1 MKKLMIG
8 VMVAATL
15 SACEKEA
22 NYVRNYSRPID
33 IENPTGVC
41 SGSNIMVEEGMSDKE
56 IVNRVRE
63 MRGWEDTLTFPIIY
77 LTPYAYDLSQ
87 SEEDIEYSHP
97 DPNYMQF
104 PHAICSMQDKWG
116 WDYYYEYVNLGEQVF
131 CDKYLNG
138 KLTLGMKLK

>member
-15 SACEKEA
+15 SACEKEETF
-22 NYVRNYSRPID
+22 VRNYTYPINSSNQTGTQGSGN
-33 IENPTGVC
+33 IQIYEN
-41 SGSNIMVEEGMSDKE
+41 ESDKT
-56 IVNRVRE
+56 IMNRIKKLNYLD
-63 MRGWEDTLTFPIIY
+63 GKNIIY
-77 LTPYAYDLSQ
+77 LSP
-87 SEEDIEYSHP
+87 EVYSLTGDDSYTVKNPNP
-97 DPNYMQF
+97 DYMLF
-104 PHAICSMQDKWG
+104 PHSINSISDKWG

>member
-22 NYVRNYSRPID
+22 NYVRNYSKPID
-33 IENPTGVC
+33 IEKPTGVC
-41 SGSNIMVEEGMSDKE
+41 GGGNIMVEEGISDKE
-56 IVNRVRE
+56 IVKRVRE
-63 MRGWEDTLTFPIIY
+63 MRGWEDTLAFPIVY

-87 SEEDIEYSHP
+87 SEENIEYSRP

>member
-15 SACEKEA
+15 SACEKEETF
-22 NYVRNYSRPID
+22 VRNYTYPINLSD
-33 IENPTGVC
+33 PTGTQG
-41 SGSNIMVEEGMSDKE
+41 SGNIQIYENESDKT
-56 IVNRVRE
+56 IMNRVKKLNYLN
-63 MRGWEDTLTFPIIY
+63 GKNIIY
-77 LTPYAYDLSQ
+77 LSP
-87 SEEDIEYSHP
+87 EVYSLTGDDSYTVKNP
-97 DPNYMQF
+97 NPNYMLF
-104 PHAICSMQDKWG
+104 PHSINSMSDKWG

>member
-15 SACEKEA
+15 SACEKEETF
-22 NYVRNYSRPID
+22 VRNYTYPMNLSD
-33 IENPTGVC
+33 PTGTQG
-41 SGSNIMVEEGMSDKE
+41 SGNIQIYENESDKT
-56 IVNRVRE
+56 IMNRVKKLNYLN
-63 MRGWEDTLTFPIIY
+63 GKNIIY
-77 LTPYAYDLSQ
+77 LSP
-87 SEEDIEYSHP
+87 EVYSLTGDDNYTVKNP
-97 DPNYMQF
+97 NPNYMLF
-104 PHAICSMQDKWG
+104 PHSINSMSDEWG

>member
-15 SACEKEA
+15 SACEKEETF
-22 NYVRNYSRPID
+22 VRNYTYPINLSD
-33 IENPTGVC
+33 PTGTQG
-41 SGSNIMVEEGMSDKE
+41 SGNIQIYENESDKT
-56 IVNRVRE
+56 IMNRVKKLNYLD
-63 MRGWEDTLTFPIIY
+63 GKNIIY
-77 LTPYAYDLSQ
+77 LSP
-87 SEEDIEYSHP
+87 EVYSLTGDDSYTVKNPNP
-97 DPNYMQF
+97 DYMLF
-104 PHAICSMQDKWG
+104 PHSINSMSDEWG

>member
-15 SACEKEA
+15 SACEKEETF
-22 NYVRNYSRPID
+22 VRNYTYPINLSD
-33 IENPTGVC
+33 PTGTQG
-41 SGSNIMVEEGMSDKE
+41 SGNIQIYENESDKT
-56 IVNRVRE
+56 IMNRVKKLNYLN
-63 MRGWEDTLTFPIIY
+63 GKNIIY
-77 LTPYAYDLSQ
+77 LSP
-87 SEEDIEYSHP
+87 EVYSLTGDDSYTVKNP
-97 DPNYMQF
+97 NPNYMLF
-104 PHAICSMQDKWG
+104 PHSINSMSDEWG

>member
-15 SACEKEA
+15 SACEKEETF
-22 NYVRNYSRPID
+22 VRNYTYPMNLSD
-33 IENPTGVC
+33 PTGTQG
-41 SGSNIMVEEGMSDKE
+41 SGNIQIYENESDKT
-56 IVNRVRE
+56 IMNRVKKLNYLN
-63 MRGWEDTLTFPIIY
+63 GKNIIY
-77 LTPYAYDLSQ
+77 LSP
-87 SEEDIEYSHP
+87 EVYSLTGDDSYTVKNP
-97 DPNYMQF
+97 NPNYMLF
-104 PHAICSMQDKWG
+104 PHSINSMSDEWG

>member
-15 SACEKEA
+15 SACEKEETF
-22 NYVRNYSRPID
+22 VRNYTYPINLSD
-33 IENPTGVC
+33 PTGTQG
-41 SGSNIMVEEGMSDKE
+41 SGNIQIYENESDKT
-56 IVNRVRE
+56 IMNRVKKLNYLD
-63 MRGWEDTLTFPIIY
+63 GKNIIY
-77 LTPYAYDLSQ
+77 LSP
-87 SEEDIEYSHP
+87 EVYSLTGDDSYTVKNP
-97 DPNYMQF
+97 NPNYMLF
-104 PHAICSMQDKWG
+104 PHSINSMSDEWG

>member
-15 SACEKEA
+15 SACEKEETF
-22 NYVRNYSRPID
+22 VRNYTYPINLSD
-33 IENPTGVC
+33 PTGTQG
-41 SGSNIMVEEGMSDKE
+41 SGNIQIYENESDKT
-56 IVNRVRE
+56 IMNRVKKLNYLN
-63 MRGWEDTLTFPIIY
+63 GKNIIY
-77 LTPYAYDLSQ
+77 LSP
-87 SEEDIEYSHP
+87 EVYSLTGDDNYTVKNP
-97 DPNYMQF
+97 NPNYMLF
-104 PHAICSMQDKWG
+104 PHSINSMSDEWG

>member
-15 SACEKEA
+15 SACEKEETF
-22 NYVRNYSRPID
+22 VRNYTYPINLSD
-33 IENPTGVC
+33 PTGTQG
-41 SGSNIMVEEGMSDKE
+41 SGNIQIYENESDKT
-56 IVNRVRE
+56 IMNRVKKLNYLN
-63 MRGWEDTLTFPIIY
+63 GKSIIY
-77 LTPYAYDLSQ
+77 LSP
-87 SEEDIEYSHP
+87 EVYSLTGDDSYTVKNP
-97 DPNYMQF
+97 NPNYMLF
-104 PHAICSMQDKWG
+104 PHSINSMSDEWG

>member
-15 SACEKEA
+15 SACEKEETF
-22 NYVRNYSRPID
+22 VRNYTYLINLSD
-33 IENPTGVC
+33 PTGTQG
-41 SGSNIMVEEGMSDKE
+41 SGNIQIYENESDKT
-56 IVNRVRE
+56 IMNRVKKLNYLN
-63 MRGWEDTLTFPIIY
+63 GKNIIY
-77 LTPYAYDLSQ
+77 LSP
-87 SEEDIEYSHP
+87 EVYSLTGDDSYTVKNP
-97 DPNYMQF
+97 NPNYMLF
-104 PHAICSMQDKWG
+104 PHSINSMSDEWG